1 MKTEGSYEFS
11 HERVTCGLSGRE
23 NVMAGTR
30 EGHVRAKSAGDKVAV
45 SREGSHGCKWDML
58 GF

>member
-11 HERVTCGLSGRE
+11 HKRVMCELSGWE
-23 NVMAGTR
+23 NDGAGTR
-30 EGHVRAKSAGDKVAV
+30 EGHVRAKLAADEVAV
-45 SREGSHGCKWDML
+45 SCEGSRGCKWDTL

>member
-1 MKTEGSYEFS
+1 MKTEVVYEFS
-11 HERVTCGLSGRE
+11 YERVKCGLSGRE
-23 NVMAGTR
+23 NDVARTR
-30 EGHVRAKSAGDKVAV
+30 EGHVRAKSTRDEVAV